1 MSKYRNYT
9 EEDIS
14 AAVLNSTSIAGVLRH
29 LDLVPIGG
37 NYATIKKRIA
47 QLGLDTSHFSGAAW
61 MPKGWH
67 IKTFDN
73 LTNPTAI
80 KKRLIQER
88 SHSCESCQLQEWLGK
103 PIVLEMDHVDGDR
116 NNNQRSNLRLLCPNC
131 HSQTQTWRKRKSALD

>member
-9 EEDIS
+9 EQDIS
-14 AAVLNSTSIAGVLRH
+14 EAVSNSTSIAGVLRC

-37 NYATIKKRIA
+37 NYTTIKKRII
-47 QLGLDTSHFSGAAW
+47 QLSLDTSHFLGGAW

-67 IKTFDN
+67 IKTFDD

-88 SHSCESCQLQEWLGK
+88 GHSCESCQLQEWLNN
-103 PIVLEMDHVDGDR
+103 PIVLEMDHINGHRDNNER
-116 NNNQRSNLRLLCPNC
+116 NNLRLLCPNC
-131 HSQTQTWRKRKSALD
+131 HSQTQTWRRRKSSLD